1 MLKNPNLLYQVNRRL
16 RELAGDDLD
25 LLRGPLCEFGAADFT
40 QSQYRELMSHLQD
53 SMMQDDQ
60 EPLEMLDETV
70 DSDLKAEF
78 RALLI
83 DEPEAVSQLMR
94 RNYQVDLNDILKR
107 RPYVGKRGYSLQD
120 ELISR
125 ALQLRE
131 ARLENERIEMQY
143 LQEEAQTG
151 RESDSLQDDLL
162 STKIMLS
169 MRAKARINAAVSR
182 NSLPLQQPLLL

>member
-1 MLKNPNLLYQVNRRL
+1 
-16 RELAGDDLD
+16 
-25 LLRGPLCEFGAADFT
+25 
-40 QSQYRELMSHLQD
+40 
-53 SMMQDDQ
+53 MQDDQ
-60 EPLEMLDETV
+60 EPLEYLDATI
-70 DSDLKAEF
+70 DSDLLVEF

-83 DEPEAVSQLMR
+83 EEPEAVSQLMN

-131 ARLENERIEMQY
+131 ARLENERFEMQY

-151 RESDSLQDDLL
+151 RDSDRLQNDLL
-162 STKIMLS
+162 SSKIMLS
-169 MRAKARINAAVSR
+169 MKAKARINTAVSR